1 MTTLLIIMILITSTL
16 IFLSLFQ
23 IFVKKE
29 SVMEDRV
36 NRYLRDDKEPDS
48 NQDAVKEKR
57 KLPAPNFTLAKRRI
71 RTALKKN
78 NKNETIELLLSQAG
92 VPLKPEEYVM
102 FRWISL
108 ILTSGI
114 LYLITDN
121 LLMLL
126 IGAVIGRMIPGIV
139 VKSRKRK
146 RIKAFNDH
154 LPDMITTVVG
164 ALRAG
169 FSFTQALKSVEEEAA
184 SPMKEEIGLVVKEM
198 QYGMTLE
205 ESLNRFK
212 ERVPSEDLNLM
223 IQAIIIQ
230 RQIGGNL
237 ATVLEKISQTI
248 RDRIQ
253 VQGQIRTL
261 TAQGR
266 MSGAVVGSLPIA
278 LGMILFLIEP
288 DYVAVMFTHPVGMV
302 LIVIAA
308 VSSMIGFLLIKK
320 VTAIEV

>member
-1 MTTLLIIMILITSTL
+1 MTPLLLTMLLITSTL
-16 IFLSLFQ
+16 VFLSILQ
-23 IFVKKE
+23 LFVKKE
-29 SVMEDRV
+29 TVMEERV
-36 NRYLRDDKEPDS
+36 NRYLRDQPDPGS
-48 NQDAVKEKR
+48 TKDEVKQKR
-57 KLPAPNFTLAKRRI
+57 KLPVPNFTQAKRRI
-71 RTALKKN
+71 RAALKKN
-78 NKNETIELLLSQAG
+78 NKNEVIELLLSQAG

-108 ILTSGI
+108 MLTAGI
-114 LYLITDN
+114 LYLISDSI
-121 LLMLL
+121 LLLV
-126 IGAVIGRMIPGIV
+126 IGAFIGRMIPGMV
-139 VKSRKRK
+139 VKSKKRK

-169 FSFTQALKSVEEEAA
+169 FSFTQALKSVEEEAS
-184 SPMKEEIGLVVKEM
+184 SPMKEEVGLVVKEM
-198 QYGMTLE
+198 QYGMTVE
-205 ESLNRFK
+205 EALNRFK
-212 ERVPSEDLNLM
+212 DRVPSEDLNLM

-253 VQGQIRTL
+253 VQGQIKTL

-288 DYVAVMFTHPVGMV
+288 DYVMVMFTHPVGMA
-302 LIVIAA
+302 LIALAA
-308 VSSMIGFLLIKK
+308 VSSLIGFLLIRK